1 MYDGEGKLYINDYL
15 YYSGLF
21 KLGQQN
27 GSGKLYKNN
36 KIVFD
41 GTYIIIVKIWV
52 QKLNI
57 IIVIIYYI
65 TVNYNDLRNGFG
77 TTIDLIIIFYIRDN
91 GLII

>member
-1 MYDGEGKLYINDYL
+1 MYDGEGKLYINDSL

-41 GTYIIIVKIWV
+41 GIFYNNSKDGTGALYYDNSD
-52 QKLNI
+52 NI
-57 IIVIIYYI
+57 LYHGQFS
-65 TVNYNDLRNGFG
+65 NDLRNGFG
-77 TTIDLIIIFYIRDN
+77 TTLFS
-91 GLII
+91 

>member
-1 MYDGEGKLYINDYL
+1 MYDGEGKLYINDSL

-41 GTYIIIVKIWV
+41 G
-52 QKLNI
+52 LF
-57 IIVIIYYI
+57 
-65 TVNYNDLRNGFG
+65 L
-77 TTIDLIIIFYIRDN
+77 
-91 GLII
+91 